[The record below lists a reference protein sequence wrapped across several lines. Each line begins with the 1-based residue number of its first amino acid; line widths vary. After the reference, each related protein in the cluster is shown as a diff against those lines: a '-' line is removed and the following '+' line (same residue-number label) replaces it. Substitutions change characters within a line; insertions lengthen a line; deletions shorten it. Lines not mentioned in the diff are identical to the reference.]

1 MDQPIRSRRPRFI
14 RIDLTDPNRLIPLI
28 RSGVVWERP
37 MFWPD
42 AVKAIRAGLVPLDEW
57 RDVPPEVLPL
67 LRNR

>member
-1 MDQPIRSRRPRFI
+1 
-14 RIDLTDPNRLIPLI
+14 
-28 RSGVVWERP
+28 